1 MTPRSGRRPYDD
13 RDVETNASLNHA
25 GFLAYQ
31 FLKIQEANFR
41 ETCVAPLFGKAYNE
55 KLLRPRMDHLPMT
68 PRLSL
73 SSHIY
78 REQASIA
85 GANGEFS
92 LIMMRIALGGKLI
105 ARDLR
110 SAGLSQFM
118 GSAGSVNVQG
128 EEVQKFDERAN
139 RIFLEVFEH
148 QVLVSTLVS
157 EEMEKPY
164 LIKAADG
171 KGKYAVF
178 LDPMDGS
185 SNIDVNASLGSIFSI
200 HRLPGEGFP
209 ASEEVLRKKGCDQ
222 VAAGYFLYGSSVL
235 LVYTCGHGV
244 QQFTLDQDA
253 GEFFLSANNIQIPTH
268 GNIYSVNEGN
278 HQKWS
283 SGTRKFI
290 HYLQEFDSRTGRPY
304 SSRYSGCFVADV
316 HRVLCKGGL
325 YMYPGEQKK
334 PEGKLRLMYEAA
346 PLTFLIEQAGGLGS
360 TGVERVNQL
369 TPQALHQRVPLYIG
383 SPDDVIKAE
392 EFLQSES
399 TT

>member
-1 MTPRSGRRPYDD
+1 
-13 RDVETNASLNHA
+13 VETNVSAKPAS
-25 GFLAYQ
+25 FLECE
-31 FLKIQEANFR
+31 FLEIPQVNFWK
-41 ETCVAPLFGKAYNE
+41 TCVAPSCRKAYNE
-55 KLLRPRMDHLPMT
+55 KPLRSLMDHLLMT
-68 PRLSL
+68 LRPSL
-73 SSHIY
+73 FSY
-78 REQASIA
+78 TVREQVSDAENS
-85 GANGEFS
+85 GEFS
-92 LIMMRIALGGKLI
+92 RMMMQIALGGKLI

-118 GSAGSVNVQG
+118 GSTGSVNVQG

-139 RIFLEVFEH
+139 QIFLEVFER
-148 QVLVSTLVS
+148 QELVSTLVS

-164 LIKAADG
+164 LIKEADG

-178 LDPMDGS
+178 LDPLDGS
-185 SNIDVNASLGSIFSI
+185 SNIDVNAPLGSIFSI
-200 HRLPGEGFP
+200 HRLSREGFP
-209 ASEEVLRKKGCDQ
+209 FSEDVLRKKGCEQ
-222 VAAGYFLYGSSVL
+222 VAAGYILYGSSVL
-235 LVYTCGHGV
+235 LVYTSGHGV
-244 QQFTLDQDA
+244 QQFTLDQEA
-253 GEFFLSANNIQIPTH
+253 GEFFLSARNLCIPKR

-283 SGTRKFI
+283 SGTSKFLQ
-290 HYLQEFDSRTGRPY
+290 YLQESDSRTGRPY
-304 SSRYSGCFVADV
+304 SGRYSGCFVADV

-383 SPDDVIKAE
+383 SQDDVIKAE